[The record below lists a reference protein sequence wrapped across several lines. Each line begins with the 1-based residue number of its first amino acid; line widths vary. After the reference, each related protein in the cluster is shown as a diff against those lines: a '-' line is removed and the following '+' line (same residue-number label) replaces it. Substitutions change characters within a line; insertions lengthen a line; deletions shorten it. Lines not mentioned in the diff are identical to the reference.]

1 MIRLLL
7 FGLMLLAIALPLSAQ
22 DDISPDLEAEM
33 EALETATRQIRELD
47 GVAVERA
54 FPSREDTISYLR
66 ELFDDELP
74 IEEAARYQQFY
85 VALGLLEPDIDLRE
99 VYLTLLSA
107 QVAGYYDSDSRV
119 MNVIPTSGEMTDSL
133 SLTEEIIYVHE
144 FTHAL
149 QDQFFGLDALL
160 ESDDVADHPDRSLA
174 TLALVEGDAS
184 AVMNVYTQEIVSR
197 NPLAAFQ
204 LLGEGLQAGNL
215 MLPAGTP
222 AILTRELL
230 FPYEGGMV
238 FVTALFQANDS
249 WEAVDAAFA
258 NPPTTSEQVLHPQK
272 YLDGE
277 GAVAVT
283 LEDGTAALGEGWA
296 QVWDTTLGEWYL
308 REHLATQLARSDAN
322 AAAAG
327 WGGDR
332 LHIYAGPETA
342 DLAWNV
348 RLVWDTAVEQAEF
361 EAAYAA
367 FGEVRYGIAP
377 ENGCWSDDDSALCLN
392 VGDDATTLAQAPTL
406 ASAQALAGL
415 AAE

>member
-1 MIRLLL
+1 MKHLLL
-7 FGLMLLAIALPLSAQ
+7 LLLSLLLVLPVGAQ
-22 DDISPDLEAEM
+22 DDGINPDLEAEM

-54 FPSREDTISYLR
+54 FPSREDTINYLR
-66 ELFDDELP
+66 NLFDEELP
-74 IEEAARYQQFY
+74 VEDAARYQQFY

-99 VYLTLLSA
+99 VYLTLLSS
-107 QVAGYYDSDSRV
+107 QVAGYYDSDTRV

-133 SLTEEIIYVHE
+133 ALTEEIIYVHE

-160 ESDDVADHPDRSLA
+160 ESEDVADHPDRSLA

-222 AILTRELL
+222 SILTRELL
-230 FPYEGGMV
+230 FPYQDGMT
-238 FVTALFQANDS
+238 FVTALFQDTNS
-249 WEAVDAAFA
+249 WDTVNAAFD
-258 NPPTTSEQVLHPQK
+258 NPPTTTEQILHPQK

-277 GAVAVT
+277 GAMDVT
-283 LEDGTAALGEGWA
+283 LANGTAALGEGWA

-308 REHLATQLARSDAN
+308 GEHLATQLSRSDAN
-322 AAAAG
+322 EAAAG

-332 LHIYAGPETA
+332 LHIYAQAEKA
-342 DLAWNV
+342 ALAWHV
-348 RLVWDTAVEQAEF
+348 RLVWDAPYEQTEF
-361 EAAYAA
+361 EKFYAA
-367 FGEVRYGIAP
+367 FGEARYGVPP
-377 ENGCWSDDDSALCLN
+377 ENGCWSDAGSALCL
-392 VGDDATTLAQAPTL
+392 VMADDSTTIAQAPTL
-406 ASAQALAGL
+406 AAAQALA
-415 AAE
+415 AQ